1 MTILA
6 GIGVT
11 LGGALL
17 LALVLIGLPGTW
29 LLLAVCLVAE
39 ALSEESLFHSATL
52 VVAFAIAAGGELL
65 ELTSASRGAKR
76 AGASRAGTLA
86 ALGGGIVG
94 AVAGTILVLIP
105 IVGTLLGGM
114 IGAFTF
120 GTIAE
125 VHTGKRVKEALRAG
139 SGAAGGQMRGML
151 LKFGAGVLCW
161 LLLSVAA
168 FVP

>member
-1 MTILA
+1 M
-6 GIGVT
+6 
-11 LGGALL
+11 
-17 LALVLIGLPGTW
+17 
-29 LLLAVCLVAE
+29 CLVAE
-39 ALSEESLFHSATL
+39 ALSEESLFHTATL
-52 VVAFAIAAGGELL
+52 VVAIAIAAGGEVL
-65 ELTSASRGAKR
+65 ELTSGSRGAKR

-94 AVAGTILVLIP
+94 ALAGTILLLVP
-105 IVGTLLGGM
+105 IVGTLVGGVL
-114 IGAFTF
+114 GAFTF
-120 GTIAE
+120 GAIAE
-125 VHTGKRVKEALRAG
+125 VRVGKPVNEALRAG